1 MDALCQRTLMVPR
14 VFRASAVKL
23 APPWEHHETRPA
35 SPARGGSAEMIS
47 DLLTTNADV
56 PLQRTRRELRLKMRP
71 STAARGAL
79 DGGWWPW
86 STDPA
91 AEFPALVMALSS
103 WVGPARHLAYH
114 PDDWDPAESTLTV
127 EGWTVHMAALPTIQP
142 NTVVLTG
149 PNLKQICM
157 LVVPPATPGGVARAV
172 LRSASGSD
180 TTATVADILAS
191 NGVSL
196 GGQPSTAQRV

>member
-1 MDALCQRTLMVPR
+1 
-14 VFRASAVKL
+14 
-23 APPWEHHETRPA
+23 
-35 SPARGGSAEMIS
+35 MIS
-47 DLLTTNADV
+47 DLLTTDADV
-56 PLQRTRRELRLKMRP
+56 LTRRARRELRLKIKP
-71 STAARGAL
+71 NTAARGAL

-114 PDDWDPAESTLTV
+114 PDGWDPAESTLTID
-127 EGWTVHMAALPTIQP
+127 GWTVHLAAPRTMQP

-149 PNLKQICM
+149 PNRKQIRV

-172 LRSASGSD
+172 LRSVSSSD
-180 TTATVADILAS
+180 TTATVEDIFAS
-191 NGVSL
+191 NGISL
-196 GGQPSTAQRV
+196 GGQPSIAQRA